1 MHQTQPSLFGRVG
14 VLLAGLAL
22 SGAVALS
29 ATAAA
34 AEPATQPQVQIKTT
48 MGDIVVELDRE
59 KAPKSVDNFLA
70 YVKSGYYKG
79 TIFHRVIDG
88 FMIQGGGY
96 DEKLK
101 SKPTRKNVPS
111 ESQNGLS
118 NDAYTIAMARMDDPN
133 SANSQFFINV
143 ADNPG
148 LNFPGRDGVGYTV
161 FGKVIDGRE
170 TVDKIKGVLVD
181 DKGMFQNLPVTPI
194 FVKSATILKTP
205 IQPKNVE

>member
-14 VLLAGLAL
+14 ALLAGLAL

-29 ATAAA
+29 PTAAA
-34 AEPATQPQVQIKTT
+34 AEPAAQPQVQIKTT

-143 ADNPG
+143 ADNQA

-181 DKGMFQNLPVTPI
+181 DKGMFQNIPVTPI
-194 FVKSATILKTP
+194 IVKSATILKTP

>member
-1 MHQTQPSLFGRVG
+1 MTNV
-14 VLLAGLAL
+14 
-22 SGAVALS
+22 
-29 ATAAA
+29 
-34 AEPATQPQVQIKTT
+34 IITT
-48 MGDIVVELDRE
+48 NMGKMTVELNDE
-59 KAPKSVDNFLA
+59 KAPKSVENFLA
-70 YVKSGYYKG
+70 YMNAGHYTN

-111 ESQNGLS
+111 ESQNGLT

-143 ADNPG
+143 ADNQG
-148 LNFPGRDGVGYTV
+148 LNFPGSDGVGYTV

-181 DKGMFQNLPVTPI
+181 DKGMFQNIPVTPI

-205 IQPKNVE
+205 IVPKNVE